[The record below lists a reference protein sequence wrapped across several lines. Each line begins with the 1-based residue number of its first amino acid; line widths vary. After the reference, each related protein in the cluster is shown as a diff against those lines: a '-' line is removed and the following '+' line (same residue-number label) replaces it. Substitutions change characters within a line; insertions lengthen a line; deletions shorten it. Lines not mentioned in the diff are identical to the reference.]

1 MRTESPAEPPQ
12 AGPVD
17 LVITDARVRA
27 GSRADGTARWAT
39 GIAVSGDR
47 IVAVG
52 DAVDLRDLA
61 GPGTRV
67 VSAPGQLVLPGFQD
81 SHVHA
86 PFAGRNRLRVWL
98 NDTAGRQAY
107 LDAIAGY
114 AAANPDEPWLVGGG
128 WAMEYFP
135 GGTPTRQDLD
145 AVVPDRPVF
154 LFNRDVHGA
163 WVNSKALEL
172 GGITRDTPD
181 PPDGR
186 IERDAAGAPTGTLHE
201 GAAYSFNDHVVPAPE
216 RAEWQASILE
226 AQRHLHGLGITGWQD
241 AWVTPATLEAYRTLA
256 ADGRLTARVVGA
268 LWWDRHRGLEQVP
281 EFLDQREQASDAAR
295 RAGAP
300 VPGFFPTTVKIM
312 TDGVLEN
319 YTGALLQPYC
329 DGCGGHTD
337 NYGLS
342 YLDPD
347 ELAAA
352 VTELDRLGFQVHL
365 HAIGD
370 RAVRNSLDAVAAA
383 RAANGAA
390 DRRHHI
396 AHLQVVQ
403 PQDVPRF
410 AELGVVANC
419 QTYWAQSEP
428 QMEALTVPFL
438 GEQRAGLQYPFEG
451 LRAAGARLAM
461 GSDWSVTTANP
472 LEQLEVA
479 VTRVDP
485 EHRENA
491 PFLPDQR
498 LSLADAVDA
507 FTAGSAYLNHDADG
521 GLIEVGRRADLAL
534 LDLDLFADGFVT
546 SGRAPLS
553 DAAVELTVAAGR
565 VVHER

>member
-1 MRTESPAEPPQ
+1 MPTEPPAEPPQ

-268 LWWDRHRGLEQVP
+268 LWWDRHRGLEQIP

-342 YLDPD
+342 YLEPD

-352 VTELDRLGFQVHL
+352 VTEVDRLGFQVHL

-403 PQDVPRF
+403 PQDLPRF

>member
-1 MRTESPAEPPQ
+1 MRTEPPAEPPQ

-268 LWWDRHRGLEQVP
+268 LWWDRHRGLEQIP

-342 YLDPD
+342 YLEPD

-352 VTELDRLGFQVHL
+352 VTEVDRLGFQVHL

-403 PQDVPRF
+403 PQDLPRF